1 MATNMR
7 KDKWVGPIFGKDLL
21 VNYGSKLPPEGG
33 LYLWKKCLIQNP
45 DAIMDETKF
54 KVWLSD
60 CLEIPFIKA
69 HNLKLSKGG
78 KPSQQS
84 IRPNFITFDG
94 LEIGSGKYAKSRIED
109 FVSEFNSINLR
120 QNVYNMFQDAVIQ
133 FSPIL
138 YIGEAG
144 SIKNRIRDHLQGQS
158 DFKKRLE
165 NIGIDYKETVLFY
178 IVKKDKKKRERE
190 LLEYYLTHLLIAPM
204 SVRAG

>member
-1 MATNMR
+1 M
-7 KDKWVGPIFGKDLL
+7 
-21 VNYGSKLPPEGG
+21 
-33 LYLWKKCLIQNP
+33 
-45 DAIMDETKF
+45 
-54 KVWLSD
+54 
-60 CLEIPFIKA
+60 
-69 HNLKLSKGG
+69 KLSKGG